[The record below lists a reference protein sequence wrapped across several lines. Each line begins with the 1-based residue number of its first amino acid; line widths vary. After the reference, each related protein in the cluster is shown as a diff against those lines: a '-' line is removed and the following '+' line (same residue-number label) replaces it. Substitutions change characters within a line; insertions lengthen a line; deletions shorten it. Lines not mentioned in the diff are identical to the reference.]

1 MLITVSDLKNMVGP
15 YDRVYHRNMLI
26 DDNII
31 SIFFWMLLGRDVSP
45 VAPIGT
51 DSAIYDLRQG
61 EWDCD
66 VQRGFWDGGSE
77 SDRRSLW
84 PS

>member
-1 MLITVSDLKNMVGP
+1 MVGP

-51 DSAIYDLRQG
+51 DSA
-61 EWDCD
+61 
-66 VQRGFWDGGSE
+66 SE
-77 SDRRSLW
+77 ARW
-84 PS
+84 V